1 MLKSEVLAKIEDIS
15 SKQALSADDV
25 SKLSLLIEK
34 LKSIDNDI
42 NLSELV
48 DLFPALQKYKEEHS
62 LINLQKL
69 CVELSEFCRA
79 VYASTR
85 NDEERQIYRKILL
98 EKLNK

>member
-34 LKSIDNDI
+34 LKSIDDDI
-42 NLSELV
+42 NLSELI

-62 LINLQKL
+62 IINLQKL

-85 NDEERQIYRKILL
+85 NDEERKVYHRML